1 MKEVV
6 MWSSTYTQSV
16 TGVSRERVWDV
27 YSDVESW
34 PSWQDDV
41 QYARLEGPFETG
53 GVIRFKPK
61 GGPKVRIDL
70 TEVSAPSRFVDT
82 TRFLLARMVDVHE
95 LVESDDG
102 LEIRNTTSVEG
113 PLAWV
118 WRKLVAEGV
127 ADSLPEQTSRLVAR
141 AAGV

>member
-1 MKEVV
+1 
-6 MWSSTYTQSV
+6 MWSSSYTQKV
-16 TGVSRERVWDV
+16 TGISVQRIWDV
-27 YSDVESW
+27 YSDVENW

-41 QYARLEGPFETG
+41 QFAHLDGPFEGG

-61 GGPKVRIDL
+61 GGPKVRIEL
-70 TEVSAPSRFVDT
+70 NEVEAPSRFVDT
-82 TRFLLARMVDVHE
+82 TRFPLARMIDVHE
-95 LVESDDG
+95 FVESEEG
-102 LEIRNTTSVEG
+102 VEIRNTTSVEG

-127 ADSLPEQTSRLVAR
+127 ANSCPEQTSQLVAR